1 MNNPVNDSIICVFDS
16 RLDNNE
22 EEAMYIPASPAYDP
36 DLSNNSE
43 AGDENDA
50 IERDAD
56 ENDAERAM
64 YTPASP
70 AYDPDLSNNSEASD
84 ENEVEENGADES
96 VVSGQFDDADESTV
110 ESELSLE
117 LSQISMIE
125 SNGTAIDMSI
135 DSYVSLSDVTH
146 ITVSDI
152 VGEQDS
158 YIYLD

>member
-1 MNNPVNDSIICVFDS
+1 
-16 RLDNNE
+16 
-22 EEAMYIPASPAYDP
+22 MYTPASPAYDP

-56 ENDAERAM
+56 ENDAEEAM

-84 ENEVEENGADES
+84 ENGADES

-135 DSYVSLSDVTH
+135 DSYVSLNDVTH